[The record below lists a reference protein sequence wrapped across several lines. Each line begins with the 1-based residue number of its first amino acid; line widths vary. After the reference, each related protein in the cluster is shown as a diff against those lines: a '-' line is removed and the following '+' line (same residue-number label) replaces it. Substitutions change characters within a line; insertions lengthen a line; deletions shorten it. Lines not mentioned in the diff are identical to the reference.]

1 MAKFI
6 FSLQNVLNVKVQMER
21 LAKQDF
27 STARA
32 ALNREEEKLRKLH
45 ERKAHYE
52 KKAVELLQGNLDVLE
67 IEENKN
73 AIVTMENLA
82 IEQKRNV
89 EMAEDN
95 LEKAR
100 KALED
105 VMIER
110 KTYETLKERAFENF
124 KREVIRQEQKEV
136 DELTSYT
143 YGQKRQV

>member
-1 MAKFI
+1 MAKFV
-6 FSLQNVLNVKVQMER
+6 FPLQNVLNVKAQMER

-27 STARA
+27 SSARA
-32 ALNREEEKLRKLH
+32 ALNKEEEKLKKIH
-45 ERKAHYE
+45 ERKAYYE
-52 KKAVELLQGNLDVLE
+52 NRAKELLQGTLDVLE
-67 IEENKN
+67 IEANKN
-73 AIVTMENLA
+73 AIITMENLSL
-82 IEQKRNV
+82 EQKRNV
-89 EMAEDN
+89 EIAEDN

-124 KREVIRQEQKEV
+124 KREVNRQEQKEV